1 MASST
6 GPIVALGLIT
16 WANGAI
22 LQPDKT
28 WTASGGVFPFSVKV
42 AVGTGIAAGG
52 LALVEKASPEL
63 ARGVAFV
70 ALVTALFTRYKGR
83 RSPVDNLLVWWKGS

>member
-1 MASST
+1 MGTST
-6 GPIVALGLIT
+6 GPVVALGTIT
-16 WANGAI
+16 WINGAI

-28 WTASGGVFPFSVKV
+28 PDVFKFSTRV
-42 AVGTGIAAGG
+42 AVGTGIAAAG
-52 LALVEKASPEL
+52 LSLVERASPDL

-83 RSPVDNLLVWWKGS
+83 KSPVENLLTWWKGS

>member
-22 LQPDKT
+22 LQPDKVDD
-28 WTASGGVFPFSVKV
+28 VFSYSVRV

>member
-1 MASST
+1 MATST
-6 GPIVALGLIT
+6 GPIVALGVIT

-28 WTASGGVFPFSVKV
+28 PDVFKFSTRV
-42 AVGTGIAAGG
+42 AVGTGIAAAG
-52 LALVEKASPEL
+52 LSLVGHASPDL

-70 ALVTALFTRYKGR
+70 ALVTTLFTRYKGR
-83 RSPVDNLLVWWKGS
+83 KSPVENLLTWWKGS